1 MSYVLHIWEKPSDQ
15 PWPTTVEE
23 AAKRVEG
30 LKRINPGQNP
40 KFVALAKRLTERYP
54 CITSR
59 QAEEMPESE
68 LAWSD
73 GPLDGKTAN
82 AVYGVGVRV
91 ALLGEVRPFVV
102 DQAKLLGLN
111 VFDPQA
117 GEVFLANGKVLRVP
131 FSSSVPAPEKDY
143 DDVPTGRDL
152 ERTVFERLVPFLN
165 KHGYKARKTDRSF
178 KQAFPGGW
186 HSIRVFALD
195 SWPLYSEFM
204 IAVHSRF
211 DAVTDL
217 SVSID
222 DPDTSP
228 ENARGRTTTA
238 LGMQKWLGASE
249 LLHGGG
255 STSLQYKITSHA
267 QIGMAMEHLF
277 SNIEARLLPLLERYK
292 TLEGLDALVNP
303 VPVTD
308 SPFFTMYEVADKHII
323 TAYLARNPRL
333 ESLCEMFMAKSRDQ
347 RKRISLLKYVEY
359 VRGHPLK

>member
-1 MSYVLHIWEKPSDQ
+1 
-15 PWPTTVEE
+15 VEE
-23 AAKRVEG
+23 AEKQIARV
-30 LKRINPGQNP
+30 KDINSGQNP
-40 KFVALAKRLTERYP
+40 KFVALAERLTKRYP

-73 GPLDGKTAN
+73 GPLDGKTAS
-82 AVYGVGVRV
+82 AVYGLGVRV
-91 ALLGEVRPFVV
+91 DLLAEVRPFVV
-102 DQAKLLGLN
+102 DQAKALGLN

-117 GEVFLANGKVLRVP
+117 GEVFLANSKVLRVP
-131 FSSSVPAPEKDY
+131 FSSSVPVPEKDY

-152 ERTVFERLVPFLN
+152 ERTVFERLVPFLT

-195 SWPLYSEFM
+195 WWPLYSEFT

-222 DPDTSP
+222 DPEASP

-238 LGMQKWLGASE
+238 LGMKKWLSASE

-255 STSLQYKITSHA
+255 NTSLQYKITSHS
-267 QIGMAMEHLF
+267 QIDMAMEHLF
-277 SNIEARLLPLLERYK
+277 PSIETRLLPLLERYK
-292 TLEGLDALVNP
+292 TLEGLDALLNP
-303 VPVTD
+303 VQVTD
-308 SPFFTMYEVADKHII
+308 SPFFTSYEVAGKHII

-333 ESLCEMFMAKSRDQ
+333 ESLCEMFLAKARDQ
-347 RKRISLLKYVEY
+347 RLRISLLKYVEY